1 MCATRSSRNCRSQAK
16 EVGGKNH
23 MDSYWLDRHLHNVLR
38 YLEKQSQLRRL
49 YAVEFCRQVKFS
61 HQLLFICCVLD
72 GQQECV
78 G

>member
-1 MCATRSSRNCRSQAK
+1 
-16 EVGGKNH
+16 